1 MRVRRFL
8 ILPLLLVTGV
18 TIAVYVMR
26 VEKVRVTGIRS
37 LSASDIVRA
46 SGVRTGERI
55 LWLRLT
61 EAERRIERI
70 PAVASAVAER
80 SLPGT
85 VVIRVHERVPLAR
98 LDGARE
104 LVVDAHG
111 VVFAALGE
119 PVAPVLYG
127 WKGKKKAGGA
137 SSMVGSPPIEE
148 GARVDVR
155 SRRVLDAIPRFPSAL
170 RETARKIVVEPSV
183 VLTLRGGTQIRFG
196 SINDLEAKAQVAQA
210 ILASEKGHP
219 VEYVDVRSPSV
230 PVSKRRPP
238 PTPSP
243 SPVPVQP
250 AGAPSS
256 TAAPAASTPPPAV
269 PTAPATPAAGPTPR

>member
-8 ILPLLLVTGV
+8 ILPLLAVTAV
-18 TIAVYVMR
+18 TIAVYVMK
-26 VEKVRVTGIRS
+26 VEQVRVTGIHS
-37 LSASDIVRA
+37 LSAADVVRA
-46 SGVRTGERI
+46 SGVETGERI

-70 PAVASAVAER
+70 PAVANAIAER

-85 VVIRVHERVPLAR
+85 VVIRVRERVPLAR

-111 VVFAALGE
+111 MVFAARGE

-127 WKGKKKAGGA
+127 WQGKKK
-137 SSMVGSPPIEE
+137 E
-148 GARVDVR
+148 GARVDAR
-155 SRRVLDAIPRFPSAL
+155 ARTMLDALPRFPSSL
-170 RETARKIVVEPSV
+170 REAARKIIVRPNVVI
-183 VLTLRGGTQIRFG
+183 TLRGGTQIRFG

-210 ILASEKGHP
+210 ILGAEQGRP

-243 SPVPVQP
+243 SPSP
-250 AGAPSS
+250 ASGPAQAQS
-256 TAAPAASTPPPAV
+256 TAQPIASTPPPAA
-269 PTAPATPAAGPTPR
+269 PTAPATPAAGASPR

>member
-1 MRVRRFL
+1 M
-8 ILPLLLVTGV
+8 

-26 VEKVRVTGIRS
+26 VEQVRVTGIRS
-37 LSASDIVRA
+37 LSASDVVRA

-85 VVIRVHERVPLAR
+85 VVIRVRERVPLAR

-104 LVVDAHG
+104 LVVDANG
-111 VVFAALGE
+111 VVFAGRGE

-127 WKGKKKAGGA
+127 WKQATPGKQRRKLVA
-137 SSMVGSPPIEE
+137 VVE

-155 SRRVLDAIPRFPSAL
+155 SRRVLEAIPRFPSAL
-170 RETARKIVVEPSV
+170 REGVRKIVVEPSV

-196 SINDLEAKAQVAQA
+196 SINDLEAKAQVAAGDPRARSAAQA
-210 ILASEKGHP
+210 
-219 VEYVDVRSPSV
+219 DRVR
-230 PVSKRRPP
+230 RRAVALGPGREAHVHRRHRP
-238 PTPSP
+238 RVPTPRLRP
-243 SPVPVQP
+243 APVT
-250 AGAPSS
+250 AP
-256 TAAPAASTPPPAV
+256 TSTPPPAV
-269 PTAPATPAAGPTPR
+269 PTAPATPAAGASPP

>member
-8 ILPLLLVTGV
+8 ILPLLVVTGV
-18 TIAVYVMR
+18 TIAVYVMK
-26 VEKVRVTGIRS
+26 VEQVRVTGIRA
-37 LSASDIVRA
+37 LSAADVVRA
-46 SGVRTGERI
+46 SGVKTGERI

-70 PAVASAVAER
+70 PAVANAIAER

-85 VVIRVHERVPLAR
+85 VVIRVRERVPLAR

-104 LVVDAHG
+104 LVVDSHG
-111 VVFAALGE
+111 VVFAARGE
-119 PVAPVLYG
+119 PVSPVLYG
-127 WKGKKKAGGA
+127 WQGKKKEGG
-137 SSMVGSPPIEE
+137 
-148 GARVDVR
+148 RVDVR
-155 SRRVLDAIPRFPSAL
+155 ARAMLDALPRFPSSL
-170 RETARKIVVEPSV
+170 REAARKIIVRPSV

-210 ILASEKGHP
+210 ILASEKGQP

-238 PTPSP
+238 PTPTP
-243 SPVPVQP
+243 SPPPVQ
-250 AGAPSS
+250 APS
-256 TAAPAASTPPPAV
+256 TAQPVATTPPPAA
-269 PTAPATPAAGPTPR
+269 PTAPATPATGASPR

>member
-26 VEKVRVTGIRS
+26 VDQVRVTGIRS
-37 LSASDIVRA
+37 LSARDIVRA

-85 VVIRVHERVPLAR
+85 VVIRVRERVPLAR

-104 LVVDAHG
+104 LVVDTHG
-111 VVFAALGE
+111 VVFAGRGE

-127 WKGKKKAGGA
+127 WKGPKRAGEWK
-137 SSMVGSPPIEE
+137 GSAPIAE

-170 RETARKIVVEPSV
+170 RESARKIVVEPSV

-210 ILASEKGHP
+210 ILASERGQP

-230 PVSKRRPP
+230 PVAKRRAP

-243 SPVPVQP
+243 SLAPRP
-250 AGAPSS
+250 GAP
-256 TAAPAASTPPPAV
+256 TVTSTPPPVATAT
-269 PTAPATPAAGPTPR
+269 PTAGATTPLSAR

>member
-1 MRVRRFL
+1 MKVRRFL
-8 ILPLLLVTGV
+8 VVPLLLVTGV

-26 VEKVRVTGIRS
+26 VEQVRVTGIRS
-37 LSASDIVRA
+37 LSASDVVRA

-80 SLPGT
+80 SLPAT
-85 VVIRVHERVPLAR
+85 VVIRVRERVPLAR

-104 LVVDAHG
+104 LVVDANG
-111 VVFAALGE
+111 VVFAGRGE

-127 WKGKKKAGGA
+127 WKQATPGKQHRKLIA
-137 SSMVGSPPIEE
+137 VVE
-148 GARVDVR
+148 GAHLDVR

-170 RETARKIVVEPSV
+170 REGLRKIVVEPSV

-210 ILASEKGHP
+210 ILAAEKGEP
-219 VEYVDVRSPSV
+219 IEYVDVRSPSV
-230 PVSKRRPP
+230 PVAKRRPP

-243 SPVPVQP
+243 SPTP
-250 AGAPSS
+250 AGAPVG
-256 TAAPAASTPPPAV
+256 AAPAPTSTPPPAV
-269 PTAPATPAAGPTPR
+269 PTAPATPAAGASPP

>member
-8 ILPLLLVTGV
+8 IFPLLLVTGV
-18 TIAVYVMR
+18 TIAVYVLK
-26 VEKVRVTGIRS
+26 VEQVRVTGIRS
-37 LSASDIVRA
+37 LSAADVVRA

-70 PAVASAVAER
+70 PAVESAVAER

-85 VVIRVHERVPLAR
+85 VVIRVRERVPLAR

-104 LVVDAHG
+104 LVVDANG
-111 VVFAALGE
+111 AVFAAGGE
-119 PVAPVLYG
+119 PVAPVVYG
-127 WKGKKKAGGA
+127 WKAKKK
-137 SSMVGSPPIEE
+137 E

-155 SRRVLDAIPRFPSAL
+155 TRRVLDAIPRFPSVL
-170 RETARKIVVEPSV
+170 RETVRKIIVRPSV

-196 SINDLEAKAQVAQA
+196 SINDLEAKAQVAQV
-210 ILASEKGHP
+210 ILAAEKGHP
-219 VEYVDVRSPSV
+219 VDYVDVRSPSV
-230 PVSKRRPP
+230 PVAKLRPP

-243 SPVPVQP
+243 SPTP
-250 AGAPSS
+250 
-256 TAAPAASTPPPAV
+256 AAPAPPPTPAPASTPSPGAAV
-269 PTAPATPAAGPTPR
+269 APTAPATPAAGATPR